1 MGRTKSH
8 GGIRGSLI
16 AVVLALAACGD
27 DADKDESGKDA
38 AAGEGNSTG
47 DSGTSNTNGG
57 AETGDPDDSCSTG
70 SGGGEASSGACL
82 IANYAG
88 TYNVTASSGSHA
100 RGTITIAD
108 DGTIDYDAA
117 LQFPAQEFQ
126 GVYDRLECCM
136 RISVEMNPR
145 ADNDATLGMG
155 ARHRVDVFTS
165 TSELAAPVVRFEY
178 YPNWPSE
185 VGKVALE
192 VN

>member
-1 MGRTKSH
+1 M
-8 GGIRGSLI
+8 
-16 AVVLALAACGD
+16 LALAACGD
-27 DADKDESGKDA
+27 DADKAESAKDA
-38 AAGEGNSTG
+38 AAGEGNTTG

-57 AETGDPDDSCSTG
+57 AETGDPEAGCST
-70 SGGGEASSGACL
+70 GGGEASSGACL
-82 IANYAG
+82 IAKYAG
-88 TYNVTASSGSHA
+88 TYNVTASSGSHG

-108 DGTIDYDAA
+108 DGAIDYDAA
-117 LQFPAQEFQ
+117 LQFAAEDFQ

-145 ADNDATLGMG
+145 ADNDAALAMG

-185 VGKVALE
+185 AGKVALE
-192 VN
+192 VD